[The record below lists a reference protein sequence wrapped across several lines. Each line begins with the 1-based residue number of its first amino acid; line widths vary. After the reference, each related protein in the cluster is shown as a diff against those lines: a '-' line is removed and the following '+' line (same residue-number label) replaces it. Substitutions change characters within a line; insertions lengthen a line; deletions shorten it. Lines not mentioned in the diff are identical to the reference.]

1 MFYVY
6 IPPQTKK
13 GAQRWGKE
21 EATGPLRASQKLK
34 LAGAQGRWEC
44 TAGAS
49 PKSEST
55 DAERMKE
62 CKLIKDKRVCC
73 QAVSGGNCR
82 ACLTVAFADASN
94 ARTNKEFLGKRGKQ

>member
-6 IPPQTKK
+6 ILPQTKK
-13 GAQRWGKE
+13 GVQRWGKE

-73 QAVSGGNCR
+73 QAVSGGGG
-82 ACLTVAFADASN
+82 CLTVTFADASN
-94 ARTNKEFLGKRGKQ
+94 VRTNKEFLVKRGKQ